1 MEGNVKK
8 FLAIVVA
15 IMGLA
20 GLSSHARADILYNGS
35 GFLTGT
41 QSFTDTLNLPSAGTL
56 TVTLGDIAWPE
67 SLASLNLVVTSSS
80 GALGAEIGIG
90 TSTFN
95 VTSGGVITTQW
106 FGTAQGALNAG
117 VYTLEIQ
124 FQPSSQVVPLPTSI
138 ALLFSGLCVLMWQ
151 SRRRASLSRAMGEG
165 LPAG

>member
-1 MEGNVKK
+1 MKNR
-8 FLAIVVA
+8 FLAVA
-15 IMGLA
+15 LAIIGLA
-20 GLSSHARADILYNGS
+20 GLSAHARADILYNGS

-67 SLASLNLVVTSSS
+67 SLASLNLVVTSAS
-80 GALGAEIGIG
+80 GALGPEIGIG

-95 VTSGGVITTQW
+95 VASGGFITTQW

-124 FQPSSQVVPLPTSI
+124 FQPSAQVVPLPASL
-138 ALLFSGLCVLMWQ
+138 ALLISGLSLLLWQ
-151 SRRRASLSRAMGEG
+151 RKRPDGIEARALAP